1 VHAIALLG
9 EYLLAGVRWR
19 CANNRGGQ
27 KENMQPDSHAQ
38 DPSGVVTLVVSR
50 DVQPG
55 RERDYEEWE
64 HRIIH
69 AAVPFGSLGAAV
81 IAPEGPTGA
90 RRIVVQRFPDEEAL
104 KRWEESEERKAL
116 LREVEQFSVAHDQQ
130 ATGLETWFALPD
142 ERAIVP
148 PPRWK
153 MLLTTLLGAYPL
165 VVVLSAFV
173 LPRVEGW
180 PLLARA
186 ALLPV
191 VVLSL
196 MTYVVMPQLSRL
208 LRRWLYPPQQHTPA

>member
-1 VHAIALLG
+1 MHD
-9 EYLLAGVRWR
+9 ESR
-19 CANNRGGQ
+19 
-27 KENMQPDSHAQ
+27 AQ
-38 DPSGVVTLVVSR
+38 DPSGVVTLVVAR
-50 DVQPG
+50 DVLPG

-69 AAVPFGSLGAAV
+69 AAVLFGSLGAAV
-81 IAPEGPTGA
+81 IAPEGATGA
-90 RRIVVQRFPDEEAL
+90 RRIVVQRFPNEEAV

-116 LREVEQFSVAHDQQ
+116 LREAGQFSVAHDQQ

-142 ERAIVP
+142 ERSIVP

-153 MLLTTLLGAYPL
+153 MLLASLLGAYPL

-180 PLLARA
+180 PLLARS
-186 ALLPV
+186 ALVPV

-196 MTYVVMPQLSRL
+196 MTYVIMPRLTRL
-208 LRRWLYPPQQHTPA
+208 LRRWLYPPQHYTPA